1 MVATSVAPLQALS
14 PEEED
19 ARSFAMEV
27 AAPYLGKGFKLRAER
42 WSGEIKSG
50 EKTPVKFQ
58 LFKGNQYWFWA
69 GASDENAQVKVNVYD
84 SKGKSI
90 ALKHIK
96 RKKGMGGVHVQ
107 PSKTGTYVAVVTVNS
122 RASKAAGR
130 KVGWA
135 LAYGYK

>member
-1 MVATSVAPLQALS
+1 MAQVATSVSIGQDPS
-14 PEEED
+14 
-19 ARSFAMEV
+19 
-27 AAPYLGKGFKLRAER
+27 LRAER

-58 LFKGNQYWFWA
+58 LLKGNEYWFWA
-69 GASDENAQVKVNVYD
+69 GASDENSQVKVNVYD

-90 ALKHIK
+90 AKQHIK
-96 RKKGMGGVHVQ
+96 RKKGMGGVRVQ
-107 PSKTGTYVAVVTVNS
+107 PSKTGTYVAVVTVVS
-122 RASKAAGR
+122 RESKATGR